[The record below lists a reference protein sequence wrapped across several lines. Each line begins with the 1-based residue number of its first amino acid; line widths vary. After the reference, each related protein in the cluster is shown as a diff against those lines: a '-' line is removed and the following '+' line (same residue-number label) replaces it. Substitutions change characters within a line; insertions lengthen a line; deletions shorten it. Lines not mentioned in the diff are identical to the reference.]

1 MSAAGTRHL
10 ALLHTLPC
18 VVCLFCYDQRVLA
31 EEAHHLEVVR
41 GEHSTFATIPL
52 CRQCHLEL
60 HESRRRAFY
69 LAHKLSDVKLMAW
82 GVQLIEEALTNGR

>member
-1 MSAAGTRHL
+1 MNTAGKRHF

-18 VVCLFCYDQRVLA
+18 VVHLNRYDQRVPA
-31 EEAHHLEVVR
+31 QEAHHLEVVR
-41 GEHSTFATIPL
+41 GEHSTFAIIPL